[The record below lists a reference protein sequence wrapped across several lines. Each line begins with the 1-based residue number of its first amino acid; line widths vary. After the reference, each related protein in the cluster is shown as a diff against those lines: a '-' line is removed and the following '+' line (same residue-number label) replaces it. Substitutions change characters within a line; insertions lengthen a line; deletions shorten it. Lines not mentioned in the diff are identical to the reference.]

1 MNIFYLSRDPEKAAR
16 MQCDKH
22 IVKMPLETAQLLS
35 TAHVELDLNQVA
47 YRATHKN
54 HPSAV
59 WARSNRS
66 NYKWLFEHFRA
77 LCFEYQDRYGKVH
90 KSFQDH
96 IDALK
101 IYPENLPDGIFQD
114 PPQCMPDECKRD
126 CAVLAYRVY
135 YKHKADD
142 WLRKGRPMR
151 WTNVLQTN
159 R

>member
-66 NYKWLFEHFRA
+66 NYKWLVEHFRA

-126 CAVLAYRVY
+126 CAVQAYRVY
-135 YKHKADD
+135 YKYKADD
-142 WLRKGRPMR
+142 WLNRGRPMTWR
-151 WTNVLQTN
+151 KQTA
-159 R
+159 